1 MVQIGF
7 NPTNYTVSEDMGGVT
22 FFIEKQGTN
31 ERDVTVSFSTV
42 DGNATGEIAMSP
54 GSGDYDGSATGEIAQ
69 SPGSGDYDIDGR
81 ATGREATQVV

>member
-7 NPTNYTVSEDMGGVT
+7 NPTNYTVSEDEGGVT

-42 DGNATGEIAMSP
+42 DG
-54 GSGDYDGSATGEIAQ
+54 
-69 SPGSGDYDIDGR
+69 R
-81 ATGREATQVV
+81 ANGKEATQVV

>member
-7 NPTNYTVSEDMGGVT
+7 NPTNYTVSEDMGRVT

-42 DGNATGEIAMSP
+42 NGSATDEIALSP
-54 GSGDYDGSATGEIAQ
+54 GSGDCATGK
-69 SPGSGDYDIDGR
+69 
-81 ATGREATQVV
+81 EATEVV

>member
-7 NPTNYTVSEDMGGVT
+7 NPTNYTVSEDEGRVT

-42 DGNATGEIAMSP
+42 DG
-54 GSGDYDGSATGEIAQ
+54 SATGK
-69 SPGSGDYDIDGR
+69 
-81 ATGREATQVV
+81 EATQVV